1 MKTISKTAIREI
13 ALAGVLLGTTSFNVP
28 ADQSAMVAGHE
39 KAYIGQIISIEPKE
53 HTFTVRSWISKK
65 HFDLGNNCTYV
76 MLGNNN
82 GSIADLRLGE
92 KVTVHYQAMH
102 GVQTADRI
110 EQQPMRFEGIVVA
123 FDPGKHELILRH
135 RGLDKPMRIDPACNV
150 ILQNNK
156 SGTLADIR
164 LGDHVTA
171 TYETP
176 NDLPTARQI
185 VQTSAEFTGKLTAID
200 LGEKTVKAKDTFST
214 MKFNLANDCT
224 IVINGKTNGKL
235 SELRPD
241 ERLVFDYDSV
251 NGVNVVNRIA
261 PVPPESQKNP
271 VVTSTPG
278 DTGYPGGF

>member
-1 MKTISKTAIREI
+1 MKIISKTAIRKI

-28 ADQSAMVAGHE
+28 ADQPAMVVGHQ
-39 KAYIGQIISIEPKE
+39 KTYTGQIVSIEPKE
-53 HTFTVRSWISKK
+53 HSFTVRSWISKK
-65 HFDLGNNCTYV
+65 HFDLGNNCAYV
-76 MLGNNN
+76 MLDNNN
-82 GSIADLRLGE
+82 GSMADLRLGE
-92 KVTVHYQAMH
+92 KVTVHYQPLH
-102 GVQTADRI
+102 GVRIADHI
-110 EQQPMRFEGIVVA
+110 EQQPMRFEGTVVA
-123 FDPGKHELILRH
+123 IDLGKHELILRH

-185 VQTSAEFTGKLTAID
+185 AQADAEFTGKLAAID
-200 LGEKTVKAKDTFST
+200 LSEKTVKAKDTFST

-235 SELRPD
+235 SELKPD

-271 VVTSTPG
+271 VVTSAPG
-278 DTGYPGGF
+278 YTGYPGGF